1 MIITIIVMI
10 IIITERS
17 LEVELPTIWT
27 NEKQRWEESEKRKKK
42 EDQKRESLRMSFRVA
57 GTRDCA
63 PCQK

>member
-1 MIITIIVMI
+1 MIIIIIVMI

-42 EDQKRESLRMSFRVA
+42 EDQKRESLRMPFRVA